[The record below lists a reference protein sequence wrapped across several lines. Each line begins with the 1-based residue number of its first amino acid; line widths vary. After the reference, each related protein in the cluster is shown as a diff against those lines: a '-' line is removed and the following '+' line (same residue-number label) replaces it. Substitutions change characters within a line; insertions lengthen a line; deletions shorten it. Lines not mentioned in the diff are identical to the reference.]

1 MFVVNLAFSD
11 LCMMT
16 TMGLPVI
23 INAFTQRYWMWG
35 PFGDLKIKLKASA
48 FTYFY
53 FIAPQHVGSTDV
65 LEASSEPAPL

>member
-16 TMGLPVI
+16 TQGPPVT

-35 PFGDLKIKLKASA
+35 ALGKKHGLLGRDMPSSVLCLLK
-48 FTYFY
+48 
-53 FIAPQHVGSTDV
+53 
-65 LEASSEPAPL
+65 

>member
-23 INAFTQRYWMWG
+23 VNAFTQRYWMWG
-35 PFGDLKIKLKASA
+35 AFGD
-48 FTYFY
+48 FY
-53 FIAPQHVGSTDV
+53 NKS
-65 LEASSEPAPL
+65 